1 MKIIWHG
8 HACFEVVTD
17 EGSIV
22 FDPYADGALSGL
34 KLPTLYADAV
44 ICSHGHSDHNGADKV
59 VLSGKAPTF
68 EITQLNTWH
77 DECGGNKRGNNLIT
91 VISAEGLRLAH
102 CGDLG
107 HELSK
112 EQLSALGRIDI
123 LMIPVGGVY
132 TVDAVTAKR
141 VAESVSPTM
150 IIPMHYRG
158 CGGGLKNIA
167 SCDEF
172 TGLFTENM
180 VQYLK
185 NNELIVTKPVTPSVT
200 VFAWRK

>member
-1 MKIIWHG
+1 MSKIKRKKHRHVIRCLLIILLFVAILDAALFMRG
-8 HACFEVVTD
+8 GEKASEPMQETV
-17 EGSIV
+17 EGS
-22 FDPYADGALSGL
+22 
-34 KLPTLYADAV
+34 
-44 ICSHGHSDHNGADKV
+44 
-59 VLSGKAPTF
+59 F
-68 EITQLNTWH
+68 EIWFLDVGQ
-77 DECGGNKRGNNLIT
+77 
-91 VISAEGLRLAH
+91 
-102 CGDLG
+102 GDCC
-107 HELSK
+107 HINV
-112 EQLSALGRIDI
+112 GRIDI